1 MEQIKIK
8 RPSSKQMAKM
18 RRGEKV
24 RLMEGGD
31 LAIYVE
37 PHKIDKMSKSF
48 LKGKGIE
55 HQMSPAEIAHNEG
68 SGIFKKAKKATI
80 NFGKKVG
87 RQVIKNVAPDV
98 AGEFGAVLGG
108 IAPAV
113 LGNPELS
120 PFAAYA
126 GQQLGENA
134 ANYLTG
140 MATDAL
146 RTHKQNR
153 NAPRS
158 RGTGIDPLYRAGIAN
173 KDAEAASAHF
183 EQLRA
188 RVQDDQSPFPMVGAR
203 YEKSSIGGSLLHAGQ
218 ALQSQPF
225 SSNFQFRHTLPPAYQ
240 QISKR
245 AHGAGLYASSAR
257 GLGAGLYASGL
268 YA

>member
-1 MEQIKIK
+1 MHEMKIK
-8 RPSSKQMAKM
+8 RPSAKQMLKLS
-18 RRGEKV
+18 RGEKV

-31 LAIYVE
+31 LTIYVE
-37 PHKIDKMSKSF
+37 PDKINRMSRSF
-48 LKGKGIE
+48 LKGKGVQ
-55 HQMSPAEIAHNEG
+55 HQMSRAELEHNAG
-68 SGIFKKAKKATI
+68 CGFFDKAKKATI

-98 AGEFGAVLGG
+98 AGKFGAVLGG

-120 PFAAYA
+120 PFAAMA
-126 GQQLGENA
+126 GQQMGESA

-140 MATDAL
+140 MAKDSL
-146 RTHKQNR
+146 RTAKQNR

-158 RGTGIDPLYRAGIAN
+158 RGTGIDPLRRAGLAN

-183 EQLRA
+183 EQMRT
-188 RVQDDQSPFPMVGAR
+188 RVRDDQSPFPIVGAH

-218 ALQSQPF
+218 ALQSQPYNA
-225 SSNFQFRHTLPPAYQ
+225 NFQFNHTLPPAYQ
-240 QISKR
+240 EMRKR

-257 GLGAGLYASGL
+257 GLGAGLYGSGL

>member
-1 MEQIKIK
+1 MKIK
-8 RPSSKQMAKM
+8 RPSAKQMAKM

-31 LAIYVE
+31 LSIYVE
-37 PHKIDKMSKSF
+37 PHKYQKMSKTFS
-48 LKGKGIE
+48 KGKGVE
-55 HQMSPAEIAHNEG
+55 HQMSPAEMAHNEG
-68 SGIFKKAKKATI
+68 CGLFKKAKKTAI

-87 RQVIKNVAPDV
+87 RKMIKSVAPDV
-98 AGEFGAVLGG
+98 AGKFGAFLGG
-108 IAPAV
+108 VAPAV
-113 LGNPELS
+113 LGNSELS
-120 PFAAYA
+120 PLAALA
-126 GQQLGENA
+126 GQQLGEHA

-140 MATDAL
+140 MATSSL

-158 RGTGIDPLYRAGIAN
+158 RGTGIDPLRRAGMAN
-173 KDAEAASAHF
+173 KEAEAASAHF

-188 RVQDDQSPFPMVGAR
+188 RVRDNQSPFPMVGAH
-203 YEKSSIGGSLLHAGQ
+203 YEKSSLGGSLLHAGQ
-218 ALQSQPF
+218 ALQSQPYNA
-225 SSNFQFRHTLPPAYQ
+225 NFQFRHTLPPAYQ
-240 QISKR
+240 EISKR

>member
-1 MEQIKIK
+1 MHEMKIK
-8 RPSSKQMAKM
+8 RPSAKQMAKM

-31 LAIYVE
+31 LSIYVE
-37 PHKIDKMSKSF
+37 PQKYQKMSKSF
-48 LKGKGIE
+48 LNGKGVQ
-55 HQMSPAEIAHNEG
+55 HQMSPAEMAHNEG
-68 SGIFKKAKKATI
+68 SGFFKKAKKATI

-87 RQVIKNVAPDV
+87 RQVIKSVAPDV
-98 AGEFGAVLGG
+98 AGQFGAVLGG

-120 PFAAYA
+120 PFAAMA
-126 GQQLGENA
+126 GQQMGESA

-146 RTHKQNR
+146 RTHKQRR

-158 RGTGIDPLYRAGIAN
+158 RGTGIDPLLRAGIAN
-173 KDAEAASAHF
+173 KEAEAASAHF
-183 EQLRA
+183 EQMRA
-188 RVQDDQSPFPMVGAR
+188 RVRDNQSPFPIVGAH

-218 ALQSQPF
+218 ALQSQPYNA
-225 SSNFQFRHTLPPAYQ
+225 NFQFRHTLPPAYQ
-240 QISKR
+240 EISKR

-257 GLGAGLYASGL
+257 GLGAGLYGSGL